1 MLQWR
6 FLVTFSSFADEK
18 RHPSIHPSIQ
28 SPSNRASLRTPGSFH
43 HSYIIHSHT
52 SNILFFFTSQTIQ
65 TQSSGIQ
72 DSSPR
77 SCTYQ
82 YDKSSRTKLES
93 RGNGKRSIETRASK
107 TRRIELARENGSTER
122 RDDCQSSQRDL
133 RDERPFS
140 LLCFI
145 FFCRDLRKRKKL

>member
-18 RHPSIHPSIQ
+18 RHPSIHPS
-28 SPSNRASLRTPGSFH
+28 NRHPIGHLFALPGASIIHT
-43 HSYIIHSHT
+43 SYIAIRQT
-52 SNILFFFTSQTIQ
+52 SFFFFTSQTIQ

-77 SCTYQ
+77 SCMYQ

-145 FFCRDLRKRKKL
+145 FFCRDLRKRK